1 VKPPGFLVAVSRGGD
16 GLFLNV
22 HLQPGAKLQRLCGLH
37 GDAVKIAVRACAVDG
52 KANKALLAFV
62 ARSLALS
69 PHQVRL
75 VAGQTSR
82 RKRLHLA
89 GDADALMRRLS
100 SWLEHD

>member
-1 VKPPGFLVAVSRGGD
+1 MAVSRGGD

-22 HLQPGAKLQRLCGLH
+22 HLQPGAKRQQLCGLH

-62 ARSLALS
+62 AGSLAL
-69 PHQVRL
+69 PLHKVRL

-82 RKRLHLA
+82 RKRLYLA
-89 GDADALMRRLS
+89 GDTDTLMRRLS